1 MILRPYQQEAIA
13 ALWEH
18 WRAEPNSTPL
28 IVCPTGAG
36 KSLICAEIVRKIL
49 LAAPKMHILILSH
62 RKEIIRQNADEIHN
76 LLKIPVGVY
85 SAGLGSK
92 IIRQVTCANIQSV
105 FKKPFPAQGLIIID
119 EAHMISESSDSM
131 YRKFLDAQPQAKVV
145 GLTATPYRMDR
156 GSLVGDLFTGIAYD
170 IPLKQLIEQGYLAP
184 LISRPTGAPI
194 DFSRVRKSGNDYNQ
208 EALEQTMLPHTREH
222 CESIIANTTDRK
234 HILVFC
240 SGIKHAK
247 ECAEL
252 LPNAD
257 YLTGEMDPVT
267 RDNKI
272 RAFKNGSTRI
282 LCNVDVLTTGFNVPS
297 VDCVVL
303 LRATQSVGLY
313 VQIVGR
319 GSRLAP
325 GKTNTLVLDYGK
337 NIQTH
342 GPIDLI
348 EIRERRGSKDPQFSI
363 PPVKACDECGAV
375 VSIRTTTCPGCG
387 YNFPPASCKLE
398 KAPETASI
406 LSEPEPAHAVRNTE
420 YKIHIKEGKP
430 PMLRVRYWTGTT
442 AYYDL
447 YLCFEHAGYAQQK
460 AIQTWKK
467 LQGGKPPQFS
477 TDAYMRA
484 MNGELAIPGAI
495 RVAKRG
501 KYHDITHFIDLKKK
515 EKEDLSWQEVE
526 NLYI

>member
-49 LAAPKMHILILSH
+49 AAAPKMHILILSH

-76 LLKIPVGVY
+76 LLGIPVGVY

-105 FKKPFPAQGLIIID
+105 FKKPFPPQGLIIID

-170 IPLKQLIEQGYLAP
+170 IPLRKLIEDGFLAP

-222 CESIIANTTDRK
+222 CESIVQNAADRK

-267 RDNKI
+267 RDSKI
-272 RAFKNGSTRI
+272 RRFKDGKI
-282 LCNVDVLTTGFNVPS
+282 LYLCNVDVLTTGFNFPS
-297 VDCVVL
+297 VDCIVL

-319 GSRLAP
+319 GSRMAP
-325 GKTNTLVLDYGK
+325 DKQNALILDYGK

-348 EIRERRGSKDPQFSI
+348 EVRHRKNEKDPQFSI

-375 VSIRTTTCPGCG
+375 VSIRTVHCPGCG
-387 YNFPPASCKLE
+387 YEFPAASCKLE
-398 KAPETASI
+398 SRPDSTAI
-406 LSEPEPAHAVRNTE
+406 ISEPEPAHAVRSTE
-420 YKIHIKEGKP
+420 YKIHIKEAKP

-442 AYYDL
+442 AYYDM

-460 AIQTWKK
+460 AIQMWKK
-467 LQGGKPPQFS
+467 LGGGEPPKYS
-477 TDAYMRA
+477 SEAYMRA
-484 MNGELAIPGAI
+484 MKGELATPEQI
-495 RVAKRG
+495 RVKKRG
-501 KYHDITHFIDLKKK
+501 KYHDITHFINLKKQ
-515 EKEDLSWQEVE
+515 ETESWQEK
-526 NLYI
+526 NQLYI

>member
-1 MILRPYQQEAIA
+1 MQLRPYQTEAIA

-76 LLKIPVGVY
+76 LLRIPVGVY

-105 FKKPFPAQGLIIID
+105 FKKPFPPQGLIIID

-184 LISRPTGAPI
+184 LISKPTGKPI
-194 DFSRVRKSGNDYNQ
+194 DFSGVRKSGGDYNQ
-208 EALEQTMLPHTREH
+208 EAMQQTMLPHTVEH
-222 CESIIANTTDRK
+222 CESLLENSAGRRK
-234 HILVFC
+234 ILVFC
-240 SGIKHAK
+240 SGIVHAK
-247 ECAEL
+247 QCAAL
-252 LPNAD
+252 LPESD
-257 YLTGEMDPVT
+257 YITGEMDPVA

-272 RAFKNGSTRI
+272 RKFKDGTTRI
-282 LCNVDVLTTGFNVPS
+282 LCNVDVLTTGFNVPA

-319 GSRLAP
+319 GSRMAE
-325 GKTNTLVLDYGK
+325 GKRDCLILDYGT
-337 NIQTH
+337 NVQRH

-348 EIRERRGSKDPQFSI
+348 QIKIHKEKDPKFSV
-363 PPVKACDECGAV
+363 PPVKACDYCGV
-375 VSIRTTTCPGCG
+375 VVAIQTIICPGCG
-387 YNFPPASCKLE
+387 EPFPIKSFLE
-398 KAPETASI
+398 PEPSTASI
-406 LSEPEPAHAVRNTE
+406 LSEPEPAHTVKSTE
-420 YKIHIKEGKP
+420 YKLHTKEGKP
-430 PMLRVRYWTGTT
+430 PMLRIRYWTGTT
-442 AYYDL
+442 AWYDK
-447 YLCFEHAGYAQQK
+447 YLCLEHGGYPTQSAQQL
-460 AIQTWKK
+460 WLK
-467 LQGGKPPQFS
+467 LGGGKPPVTS
-477 TDAYMRA
+477 SEAYMRA
-484 MNGELAIPGAI
+484 MKGELATPEQI
-495 RVAKRG
+495 RVKKRG
-501 KYHDITHFIDLKKK
+501 KYHDITHFINLKKQ
-515 EKEDLSWQEVE
+515 EPESWQEK
-526 NLYI
+526 NQLYI

>member
-1 MILRPYQQEAIA
+1 MQLRSYQQEAIA

-49 LAAPKMHILILSH
+49 AAAPKMHILILSH

-76 LLKIPVGVY
+76 LLRIPVGVY

-105 FKKPFPAQGLIIID
+105 FKKPFPPQGLIIID

-170 IPLKQLIEQGYLAP
+170 IPLRKLIEDGFLAP
-184 LISRPTGAPI
+184 LISRPTGKPI

-208 EALEQTMLPHTREH
+208 EALQETMLPHTREH
-222 CESIIANTTDRK
+222 CESIVQNAADRNK
-234 HILVFC
+234 ILVFC

-257 YLTGEMDPVT
+257 YITGEMDPIT
-267 RDNKI
+267 RDRKI
-272 RAFKNGSTRI
+272 RDFKAGTTRI

-325 GKTNTLVLDYGK
+325 GKDKGCLILDFGR

-348 EIRERRGSKDPQFSI
+348 EVRHRKHEKDPQFSI
-363 PPVKACDECGAV
+363 PPVKACDHCGAV
-375 VSIRTTTCPGCG
+375 VSIRTVRCPGCG
-387 YNFPPASCKLE
+387 EDFPPASCKLE

-406 LSEPEPAHAVRNTE
+406 LSEPEPAHTVKNTE
-420 YKIHIKEGKP
+420 YKIHTKEGKP
-430 PMLRVRYWTGTT
+430 PMLRIRYWTGTT
-442 AYYDL
+442 AYYDM
-447 YLCFEHAGYAQQK
+447 YLCFEHIGYAQQK
-460 AIQTWKK
+460 AIQIWKK
-467 LQGGKPPQFS
+467 LGGNSPPATS
-477 TDAYMRA
+477 GDAYYRA
-484 MNGELAIPGAI
+484 MRGEIGTPEQI
-495 RVAKRG
+495 RVKKRG
-501 KYHDITHFIDLKKK
+501 KYHDITHFINLKKQEAK
-515 EKEDLSWQEVE
+515 SWQEQ
-526 NLYI
+526 NQLYI

>member
-49 LAAPKMHILILSH
+49 AAAPKMHILILSH

-76 LLKIPVGVY
+76 LLGIPVGVY

-105 FKKPFPAQGLIIID
+105 FKKPFPPQGLIIID
-119 EAHMISESSDSM
+119 ESHMISESSDSM

-170 IPLKQLIEQGYLAP
+170 IHLRKLIEDGFLAP

-222 CESIIANTTDRK
+222 CESIVQNAADRK

-257 YLTGEMDPVT
+257 YLTGEMDPIT
-267 RDNKI
+267 RDSKI
-272 RAFKNGSTRI
+272 RKFKDGQTRI

-348 EIRERRGSKDPQFSI
+348 EVRHRKNEKDPQFSI
-363 PPVKACDECGAV
+363 PPVKACDHCGAV
-375 VSIRTTTCPGCG
+375 VSIRTVQCPGCG
-387 YNFPPASCKLE
+387 EEFPAASCKLE
-398 KAPETASI
+398 TRPDSTAI
-406 LSEPEPAHAVRNTE
+406 ISEPEPAHAVRSTE
-420 YKIHIKEGKP
+420 YKIHIKEAKP

-442 AYYDL
+442 AYYDM

-460 AIQTWKK
+460 AIQMWKK
-467 LQGGKPPQFS
+467 LGGGEPPKYS
-477 TDAYMRA
+477 SEAYMRA
-484 MNGELAIPGAI
+484 MKGELATPEQI
-495 RVAKRG
+495 RVKKRG
-501 KYHDITHFIDLKKK
+501 KYHDITHFINLKKQ
-515 EKEDLSWQEVE
+515 EPESWQEK
-526 NLYI
+526 NQLYI